1 MTENSASRFKNSPT
15 LAPQE
20 KSYLEQLDA
29 YFAESP
35 GSNTEKLENFAK
47 YVPRQKLARFL
58 FKYDLMQRILLVQG
72 SIVECGV
79 LHGGGLMAWA
89 KLSSILEPVNHQ
101 RRIIGFDTFEGY
113 KKIAKEDQTST
124 YQHMHVGGL
133 AVDSYADL
141 ERAIALYDQNRF
153 LSHIPKVQLV
163 RGDVVETVP
172 RYLEERP
179 HTVVSL
185 LYIDMNVFEP
195 TKVALEHFVPRM
207 PKGAIIVF
215 DALNSEYS
223 PGETVAVLQTIGV
236 RNLRIERSTIDSMPS
251 FAVLD

>member
-1 MTENSASRFKNSPT
+1 
-15 LAPQE
+15 
-20 KSYLEQLDA
+20 
-29 YFAESP
+29 
-35 GSNTEKLENFAK
+35 
-47 YVPRQKLARFL
+47 V
-58 FKYDLMQRILLVQG
+58 
-72 SIVECGV
+72 
-79 LHGGGLMAWA
+79 H
-89 KLSSILEPVNHQ
+89 
-101 RRIIGFDTFEGY
+101 
-113 KKIAKEDQTST
+113 
-124 YQHMHVGGL
+124 
-133 AVDSYADL
+133 
-141 ERAIALYDQNRF
+141 
-153 LSHIPKVQLV
+153 LV

-251 FAVLD
+251 FAILD